1 MCIPT
6 IIHQRQNQ
14 AESEMTSAGSETE
27 AKRGASTTEAA
38 FAGAV
43 SGGVTRLVAAPL
55 DLLKIRFQVQPT
67 PVAGGH
73 AEAKYANI
81 LQAVRSI
88 YAEEGLRSFWRGN
101 LAASGLWVGYS
112 ALQFASYRA
121 LTRFWERN
129 GDISALGVPGA
140 LVSAANGA
148 TAGVTATIVTY
159 PLDFFRTAFASQ
171 GMPKKFPTM
180 RSLMVHTWETQGVR
194 GFYSGLGGAIF
205 QIVPYMGLS
214 FGIYSTLNGM
224 SEKYRNTQKE
234 GDAGAWMPLATALS
248 YVGSGAVA
256 GLVSKLAVYP
266 LDTVKKRMQMRHV
279 PRCATYGVIPMYSS
293 SWSCFV
299 DVLQREGVR
308 GLYKGTVPSL
318 LKSVVAASST
328 FATYELTLEV
338 LRHISIRGGHE
349 KVAEVKALDRA

>member
-1 MCIPT
+1 
-6 IIHQRQNQ
+6 
-14 AESEMTSAGSETE
+14 MTNAGSERET
-27 AKRGASTTEAA
+27 KRGVSTTEAA

-43 SGGVTRLVAAPL
+43 SGGVTRLIAAPL
-55 DLLKIRFQVQPT
+55 DLLKIRFQVQPA
-67 PVAGGH
+67 PIAGGH
-73 AEAKYANI
+73 AEAKYANL

-121 LTRFWERN
+121 FTRFWERSES
-129 GDISALGVPGA
+129 ISALGVPDVV
-140 LVSAANGA
+140 VSAANGA

-171 GMPKKFPTM
+171 GMPKQFPTM
-180 RSLMVHTWETQGVR
+180 RSLVAHTWTTQGVR
-194 GFYSGLGGAIF
+194 GFYSGLGGAVF
-205 QIVPYMGLS
+205 QIAPYMGLS

-224 SEKYRNTQKE
+224 SEKYRNTEKE
-234 GDAGAWMPLATALS
+234 GDDAWLSTALS

-279 PRCATYGVIPMYSS
+279 PRCTTYGVIPMYSS
-293 SWSCFV
+293 SWSCFL

-338 LRHISIRGGHE
+338 LRHVSMREDHDE
-349 KVAEVKALDRA
+349 VAEVKALDKA